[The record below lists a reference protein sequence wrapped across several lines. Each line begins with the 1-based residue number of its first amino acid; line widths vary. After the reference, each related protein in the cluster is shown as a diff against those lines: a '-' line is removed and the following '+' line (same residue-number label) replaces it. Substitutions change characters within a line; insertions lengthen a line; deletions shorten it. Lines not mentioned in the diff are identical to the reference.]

1 MERTQLERLTVKDL
15 KYYTKSRRITS
26 PINATKRDLVDIIL
40 GNQAKRLSEMARN
53 ALAQVQGGEAL
64 SRDFQTVDLT
74 RLEPHTSAYSSRTGS
89 SVDRDVGHGDDG
101 GRTGATGGGGG
112 RAREEEDGAAL
123 NSSKRLKKVS
133 VHPPPVYSQHNFK
146 LYMMQCGTMP
156 LNLKWFQ

>member
-40 GNQAKRLSEMARN
+40 GNQAKRLSEMART

-64 SRDFQTVDLT
+64 GRDFQTVDLT
-74 RLEPHTSAYSSRTGS
+74 RLEPHTSAYSSQAGS
-89 SVDRDVGHGDDG
+89 SVDRDMSGDS
-101 GRTGATGGGGG
+101 GRTGLSGATGGG

-133 VHPPPVYSQHNFK
+133 IHPPLPVYSQHNSK
-146 LYMMQCGTMP
+146 LSVM
-156 LNLKWFQ
+156 